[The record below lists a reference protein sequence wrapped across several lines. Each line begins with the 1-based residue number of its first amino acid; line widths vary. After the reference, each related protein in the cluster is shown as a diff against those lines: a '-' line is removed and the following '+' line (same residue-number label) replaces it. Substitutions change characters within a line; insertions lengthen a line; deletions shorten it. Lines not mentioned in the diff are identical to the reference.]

1 MLASVNSSR
10 SLSRCRSVRLLQRND
25 RDSGGRYTAPRM
37 RYLLQFILVLLL
49 GLSAAA
55 CSGASAAAPTPPR
68 MVTPREAGVSGFFN
82 GSYVSAPLMMRG
94 TMTFQL
100 SDTGRISGT
109 WATQPDA
116 LTETPMS
123 GTVDGSWTDDYHL
136 TLTLN
141 QSNPRV
147 CAFQLAAMVTDQG
160 RFFKGQFVTLN
171 GTVPKAG
178 SMEGYR

>member
-1 MLASVNSSR
+1 M
-10 SLSRCRSVRLLQRND
+10 
-25 RDSGGRYTAPRM
+25 
-37 RYLLQFILVLLL
+37 
-49 GLSAAA
+49 
-55 CSGASAAAPTPPR
+55 
-68 MVTPREAGVSGFFN
+68 SGFFN